1 MLIFAR
7 EKTTKSQYIM
17 KLKTLFSLVLSCV
30 AISGM
35 AQQTSETYS
44 GSVLADEGAWC
55 WFADPRAIHYKN
67 ADGTIDA
74 AYIGY
79 IDVHGAIKASQV
91 RFDKNVAE
99 GGHQEDVL
107 VRSRFQPDDHNN
119 PTFLV
124 LPDERIMIFYARH
137 TDDPR
142 FYYRVSTKPG
152 DITSLGD
159 EHEIKV
165 ANNTTYPSPFILSD
179 DPEHIYLCWRG
190 INWHPTI
197 AKLTLPDAEDKV
209 QIEWGPYQMVQST
222 GARPYA
228 KYHSNGKDKIY
239 VAYTTGHP
247 DNEWPNWLYFNVINL
262 NAKKNSD
269 GTVTTTPQ
277 LADLKG
283 NTLSTVANGPFKVSK
298 TSDYKSQYP
307 NTILDSPS
315 NSRDWVWQIALDK
328 EDNPVVAMVKI
339 SQDKNSHQ
347 YYYARWNGTSWK
359 LTDLAN
365 GGGKFH
371 PSNTEYC
378 YSGGMA
384 LDEANINDI
393 YLSIPTQSEATGT
406 KVYEIWK
413 YTVSDNGTVT
423 AKEQVTRNSL
433 KNNVR
438 PFVLPGSG
446 DSKLRLGWMNGDYYY
461 WLVRTGYPQGYPTA
475 IHVDYEV
482 PASELPTLAPCLNM
496 VENKQ
501 MTATDEILPYFPTTP
516 PTNNF
521 TIIANWSIDHNNYGG
536 TLLKVGDMEYG
547 LDETS
552 MKPYIKIGDK
562 TYWSQSILGNADAWA
577 TQSSGTDGK
586 WYLTKLGVFNTAITY
601 NGTTLTVYRDG
612 LIDQRFDVEGLTFGN
627 FIIGG
632 YTGTLAS
639 VKVYDAAMGQ
649 QFIYNE
655 IENGLLETISL
666 PSETYT
672 DLVLPQSVGGK
683 SVTWTSSNE
692 SVVSNTGVLY
702 HPENETDVTLTATL
716 GTSTQTYKV
725 KAMPRDISKSQLL
738 NLTFDGKDTGVTAKG
753 NAKTNGT
760 LDLTANTAAGFQTNG
775 YAVAD
780 QGILNGL
787 RSYTFLLTVKADDLN
802 KAPRLYDFGT
812 DSGNSLFLRANPLS
826 AGIKYGGGATTMV
839 TSNTTLTT
847 GKEYKLA
854 VTYDAATQ
862 TTRIYIDGEECAS
875 GTANKNEAY
884 MLVQSIADTRNYIGR
899 TQWWDSNYA
908 ADNVDFKGEI
918 DDFQLYNITLTR
930 KEICEAQ
937 GLEYKEKEYATAL
950 INGDFEGKYSVMSG
964 SGVKS
969 DRAIYVPEGWTADYT
984 NPNDNDLTA
993 MQSGDLYY
1001 SNFFASRPKPAD
1013 GGERCYWVRQNWGE
1027 STISFYQEL
1036 RLPEGEYTLTADV
1049 WKSGLGGNALIY
1061 VQTGDAP
1068 RTELSPA
1075 NNAEEWQEVT
1085 HTFQCDGEAITTIS
1099 FAAIHNSNGS
1109 EKIIGFDNI
1118 VLTGKPTGIV
1128 SPVHQQPTLVDVYS
1142 IDGKLLK
1149 RQTSPH
1155 KATSG
1160 LPQGIYIIGGEK
1172 VVVK

>member
-1 MLIFAR
+1 MR
-7 EKTTKSQYIM
+7 
-17 KLKTLFSLVLSCV
+17 LKTLFTMMLACV
-30 AISGM
+30 AMSGM

-44 GSVLADEGAWC
+44 GNVLADEGAWC

-67 ADGTIDA
+67 ADGSIDA

-91 RFDKNVAE
+91 RFDKNVQE
-99 GGHQEDVL
+99 GGYQEDVL

-179 DPEHIYLCWRG
+179 DPDHIYLCWRG

-209 QIEWGPYQMVQST
+209 EIKWGPYQMVQST

-262 NAKKNSD
+262 NAKKNAD

-277 LADLKG
+277 LADLAG
-283 NTLSTVANGPFKVSK
+283 NTLSTIANGAFKVEK
-298 TSDYKSQYP
+298 TDSYKSKYP
-307 NTILDSPS
+307 KTILDAPS
-315 NSRDWVWQIALDK
+315 NYRDWVWQIALDK
-328 EDNPVVAMVKI
+328 ADNPVVAMVKI

-393 YLSIPTQSEATGT
+393 YLSIPTLSETTGT

-423 AKEQVTRNSL
+423 AKEQITRNSL

-446 DSKLRLGWMNGDYYY
+446 DSKIRLSWMNGDYYY

-482 PASELPTLAPCLNM
+482 PASPKPDIAPCHNK
-496 VENKQ
+496 VWNKQ
-501 MTATDEILPYFPTTP
+501 MAITDEVAITP
-516 PTNNF
+516 NSSLLTPNSSF

-536 TLLKVGDMEYG
+536 TLLKMGNMEYG
-547 LDETS
+547 LDASS
-552 MKPYIKIGDK
+552 MKPYIKIGEN
-562 TYWSQSILGNADAWA
+562 TYSSQNILGNADAWA

-586 WYLTKLGVFNTAITY
+586 WYLTKLDVFNTAITY

-612 LIDQRFDVEGLTFGN
+612 LIDQRFDVEGVTLSDITV
-627 FIIGG
+627 GG
-632 YTGTLAS
+632 YAGTLS
-639 VKVYDAAMGQ
+639 STKIYDAALDQ
-649 QFIYNE
+649 AFIYNE
-655 IENGLLETISL
+655 IENGILETISL
-666 PSETYT
+666 PSETNT
-672 DLVLPQSVGGK
+672 DLVLPQNIGGK
-683 SVTWTSSNE
+683 NITWKSSDE
-692 SVVSNTGVLY
+692 SIISNTGVLY
-702 HPENETDVTLTATL
+702 YPESETEVTFIATL
-716 GTSTQTYKV
+716 GTSAKAYKV
-725 KAMPRDISKSQLL
+725 KVMPRDISKNQLL
-738 NLTFDGKDTGVTAKG
+738 NLAFDGKDTGISVKG

-760 LDLTANTAAGFQTNG
+760 LDLTANTATGFQTNG

-787 RSYTFLLTVKADDLN
+787 RSYTVLLTVKADDLT
-802 KAPRLYDFGT
+802 KSPRFYDFGA
-812 DSGNSLFLRANPLS
+812 DSGNSLFLRATPLS
-826 AGIKYGGGATTMV
+826 AGIKYGGGTTTMV
-839 TSNTTLTT
+839 TSSKSIET

-854 VTYDAATQ
+854 VTYDAATK
-862 TTRIYIDGEECAS
+862 TTRIFIDGEESVS
-875 GTANKNEAY
+875 GTANQNEAY
-884 MLVQSIADTRNYIGR
+884 MLVQTAADSRNYIGR
-899 TQWWDSNYA
+899 TQWWDGAYA
-908 ADNVDFKGEI
+908 ADNVDFKGTI
-918 DDFQLYNITLTR
+918 DDFRLYNTALTR
-930 KEICEAQ
+930 EEICELQ
-937 GLEYKEKEYATAL
+937 GIEYKEKEYATTL
-950 INGDFEGKYSVMSG
+950 QNGDFEGKYSVMSG
-964 SGVKS
+964 SGVS
-969 DRAIYVPEGWTADYT
+969 PDRAIYVPEGWKADYT
-984 NPNDNDLTA
+984 NPNNNDLTA
-993 MQSGDLYY
+993 LQSGDLYF

-1013 GGERCYWVRQNWGE
+1013 GGERSYWVRQNWGE
-1027 STISFYQEL
+1027 STIAFSQEL
-1036 RLPEGEYTLTADV
+1036 RLPEGSHTLTADV
-1049 WKSGLGGNALIY
+1049 WKSGLGGNAFVFIK
-1061 VQTGDAP
+1061 VGDAAQI
-1068 RTELSPA
+1068 ELSPA
-1075 NNAEEWQEVT
+1075 NNAEAWQSVSHKFTTDGKEVT
-1085 HTFQCDGEAITTIS
+1085 LIGFKAVHT
-1099 FAAIHNSNGS
+1099 SNGS

-1118 VLTGKPTGIV
+1118 KLASVPTSIEGINTDKPSV
-1128 SPVHQQPTLVDVYS
+1128 VDVYS
-1142 IDGKLLK
+1142 IDGKLIK
-1149 RQTSPH
+1149 RQVLRNT
-1155 KATSG
+1155 ATTG
-1160 LPQGIYIIGGEK
+1160 LVQGIYIIGGEK